1 MFLRRILLDG
11 QGRKIAS
18 GNASK
23 NCAKGL
29 CVATKVQIFE
39 IIL

>member
-11 QGRKIAS
+11 QGKIAS